1 MNEVRVVTKSTRKG
15 FENEVNRVLEENSH
29 LTLKDIKF
37 NGDSGSYYA
46 LIIFESK

>member
-1 MNEVRVVTKSTRKG
+1 MNEVRVVSKGTRKG

-37 NGDSGSYYA
+37 NWESGAYFA
-46 LIIFESK
+46 LIIFESQ